1 MHDREGGSLCF
12 LRDLVGCRRWPHL
25 RPGLGEPVTL
35 RLVHPKSHLFST
47 IRGYHP
53 REPSKSHP
61 LPDLCFLQRLP
72 TLSALQTDID
82 WLICH
87 QKQQHKKNRPT
98 TTTTAN
104 KPYCTEQLHTN
115 YAWAHCTRIFEML
128 ASCSLGVLI

>member
-61 LPDLCFLQRLP
+61 LPDLCFLPRLP

-87 QKQQHKKNRPT
+87 NNTKGIDQQQQQQQTNPI
-98 TTTTAN
+98 AQN
-104 KPYCTEQLHTN
+104 MQLHTN